1 MTTSTNG
8 TMTRSAAAPCEH
20 VRPAHAS
27 SPGFIASKLCV
38 VMAVLALVLLPGQ
51 VAAGGKTAYLRPAI
65 GSLPALQEG
74 VPAQPATEAQD
85 AGRGYRADFGRERGS
100 RAAREIADWVVDS
113 ADNLGLPF
121 VIVDKIEAKLFVFD
135 AKGRIRGATPALLG
149 LARGDHTVPGIGDRE
164 YADMPPETRTT
175 PAGRFV
181 AALGMNTR
189 GEDVVWVD
197 YEAAVDIHRVVTNKP
212 EERRLQRLATPTHL
226 DNRISYGC
234 INVPKRFY
242 ENVVA
247 PAFAGTDGIVYMLP
261 ETHSAREFFGAYNVD
276 ERSGRNYADRTQA
289 PR

>member
-1 MTTSTNG
+1 M
-8 TMTRSAAAPCEH
+8 
-20 VRPAHAS
+20 RPGQAS

-38 VMAVLALVLLPGQ
+38 VMAVLTLVLLPGQ
-51 VAAGGKTAYLRPAI
+51 VAAGEASAQLRSAS
-65 GSLPALQEG
+65 GSLPA
-74 VPAQPATEAQD
+74 QPAAEAEAQD

-135 AKGRIRGATPALLG
+135 ARGRMRGATPALLG
-149 LARGDHTVPGIGDRE
+149 SARGDHTVPGIGDRE
-164 YADMPPETRTT
+164 YADMTPETRTT

-212 EERRLQRLATPTHL
+212 KDRRLQRLATPTPL

-247 PAFAGTDGIVYMLP
+247 PAFTGTDGIVYVLP
-261 ETHSAREFFGAYNVD
+261 EKRSAREFFGAYKVD
-276 ERSGRNYADRTQA
+276 ERSGRNYAGRTQA